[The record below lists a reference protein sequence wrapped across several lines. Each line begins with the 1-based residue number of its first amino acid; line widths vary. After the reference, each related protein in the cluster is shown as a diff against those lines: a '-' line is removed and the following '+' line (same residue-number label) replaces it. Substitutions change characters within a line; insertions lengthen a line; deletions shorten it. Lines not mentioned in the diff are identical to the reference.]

1 MVSPRPDST
10 LSVVIPALNEE
21 ACISAAI
28 ASALAAGADE
38 VIVADGGSADSTRE
52 TARAAGACVIAAER
66 GRGVQLRAG
75 AAAAS
80 GDILLFLHADAVL
93 PSVAKQEI
101 IDLLNAGDAGY
112 FRLCFTDRSW
122 SVRLVAWAANLRASL
137 FSLPYGDQALFIRRS
152 RYEALGGFRS
162 CPFLEDLDFVLRAR
176 RTGSLRGLPHPVTVS
191 ARRLRKPFPLAPI
204 AVSLRN
210 VAIALLFLAGV
221 PPERLIKR
229 YR

>member
-1 MVSPRPDST
+1 MLPLPDHK

-21 ACISAAI
+21 AHIHVCI

-38 VIVADGGSADSTRE
+38 VIVVDGGSADGTCEIAS
-52 TARAAGACVIAAER
+52 AAGARVITADR
-66 GRGVQLRAG
+66 GRGMQLNAG

-93 PSVAKQEI
+93 PSIAKQEI

-112 FRLCFTDRSW
+112 FRLCFADRSW

-162 CPFLEDLDFVLRAR
+162 YPFLEDLDFVRRAR
-176 RTGSLRGLPHPVTVS
+176 RTGSLRGLPYSVTVS
-191 ARRLRKPFPLAPI
+191 ARRLLKPFPLAPI
-204 AVSLRN
+204 VVSLRN
-210 VAIALLFLAGV
+210 VAIALLFLGGV
-221 PPERLIKR
+221 SPERLIKR